1 MRQRGRQTWIGQ
13 RWSVIARFPATVLLL
28 LGVTVV
34 LWGTVG
40 RTIPALASLHDALG
54 LNDGP
59 LYSVGNLRDELALQP
74 GAWLGRT
81 VWLYAVA
88 THVRVQYCPYP
99 LDACVGEMPVFAAP
113 GSAPTPSLPLV
124 WGLSDPTRARLRQ
137 VRLLASIVPPQA
149 PHWGRPA
156 TYRVVLRRLPGP
168 RCRRCYAAV
177 LLDASPV
184 AGL

>member
-1 MRQRGRQTWIGQ
+1 MRQRCRQTGGWP
-13 RWSVIARFPATVLLL
+13 RWSVSAGVRATVLL

-40 RTIPALASLHDALG
+40 RAGPSLASLHDALG
-54 LNDGP
+54 LSEGP
-59 LYSVGNLRDELALQP
+59 IYSVEYMRDELVAQP
-74 GAWLGRT
+74 RAWLGRT
-81 VWLYAVA
+81 VRLYAVA
-88 THVRVQYCPYP
+88 THLRVQYCPFP
-99 LDACVGEMPVFAAP
+99 VDVCVGEMPVFAAP
-113 GSAPTPSLPLV
+113 GTAPTPSLPLV